1 MNLFTR
7 FALPLLAVLPMAA
20 AQAQGVVLLD
30 NFNRANSST
39 VGAGWLET
47 ETAGATSVNITS
59 NQLRLGSGTAGR
71 DFVVRDVSARYN
83 PVLRSNGGP
92 LTWAWNAQ
100 ESRTA
105 PSGFGGNSYGSAF
118 VLAASAADLAGAGTS
133 GYAVVQGNTGTPHPV
148 RLVRFTGGLNSNA
161 NFTTICSA
169 STEDGAKALTLRV
182 TYTPQTNTWKLEA
195 STNTTTFQDPA
206 QTTTYAQL
214 GTGSDA
220 TYTGTA
226 LPFLGCFWNHATT
239 ATENAVFDNVCGP
252 APACPLASEPTAS
265 PSAGTADQLT
275 TSGARLS
282 FAAGSGTTRLVVLRA
297 GQAPAS
303 QPADATTY
311 TASAAFGSGSALAA
325 GEYVVYSATGTSVSV
340 NGLQPATS
348 YYYAAYEAAGTG
360 CGTNYRQA
368 LPLTGS
374 FTTPATTPPPCTPV
388 ARPTTAARQG
398 SATAA
403 TASLTVSWLSGD
415 GVGRLVALRPV
426 QAVAALPTDGTSYAA
441 SAAYGSGAALSS
453 DTYVVYAGSGSSVT
467 VAGLTAG
474 QAYYAAVYEYNGSGC
489 TTAYLT
495 TTPAV
500 VSATVP
506 ATTPPPSTA
515 YHFYRGNLH
524 AHSGYSDGNKD
535 AATSGASTPAADFAL
550 AHQAQQFDFMG
561 ISEHN
566 HSQAGMQLASFAK
579 GLQEANQANQDGK
592 FVALYGMEWG
602 TISGG
607 GHVIIYGYDQLI
619 GWESGNYDVYVPQ
632 GNYTTLFATVA
643 QKPGAIAYLAHP
655 QQTDYNNLFTTSL
668 NATTAKVLV
677 GSAMRS
683 GPAFSTAT
691 DYSNPSTAT
700 YEARYQDALRL
711 GYHVGP
717 TMDHDTHYS
726 VFGRSSY
733 ARLVLLAPS
742 LTRASLLDALRQRRF
757 YAADDDN
764 AEVTFQVG
772 AQPMGSVL
780 TQRGAPTLQV
790 TVADPDAND
799 AVASIALYAGIPG
812 GSSAATPL
820 TTSTGSAT
828 LTYTDPI
835 LNNATYYY
843 YAVITQTD
851 GDKIWTAP
859 IRYTRNDAAA
869 ALARSAPTVPSL
881 SFQGVLQGEGQ
892 AVLRWTATGEIAGAT
907 YVLERRS
914 DGQSFVEMGRVATA
928 AGPDSEHSYELRDA
942 QPLTQPTTYRIR
954 VEGPS
959 GTGSSGA
966 GPSSVVARVSP
977 AAREAGQ
984 FSVYPNPAAGTIT
997 PHLALR
1003 GFAGRAIQ
1011 VQVRDMLGRVLS
1023 TQQLTPASYLDTAI
1037 LTLPPALPAGLY
1049 TISLTDGSHTRTT
1062 RWTLEP

>member
-7 FALPLLAVLPMAA
+7 FALPLLALLPVAA

-30 NFNRANSST
+30 NFNRANSAT
-39 VGAGWLET
+39 VGGGWTET
-47 ETAGATSVNITS
+47 EPSGTATAGITS
-59 NQLRLGSGTAGR
+59 NQLRLSSGTSGR
-71 DFVVRDVSARYN
+71 DFVVRDVSTRYN
-83 PVLRSNGGP
+83 PVLSSNGAP
-92 LTWAWNAQ
+92 LSWAWNTQ

-105 PSGFGGNSYGSAF
+105 PSGFGGNNYGSAF
-118 VLAASAADLAGAGTS
+118 VLAASAADLAGIGTS

-148 RLVRFTGGLNSNA
+148 RLVRFSGGLTSNA
-161 NFTTICSA
+161 NLTTICSA

-195 STNTTTFQDPA
+195 STTTTFQDPA
-206 QTTTYAQL
+206 LTTTYATL
-214 GTGSDA
+214 GTGTDA
-220 TYTGTA
+220 TLTGSA
-226 LPFLGCFWNHATT
+226 LPYLGCLWNHATT
-239 ATENAVFDNVCGP
+239 ATENAVFDNVCVP
-252 APACPLASEPTAS
+252 APVCPLAAEPTAS
-265 PSAGTADQLT
+265 PSAGTADLLT

-282 FAAGSGTTRLVVLRA
+282 FAAGTGTARLVVLRA
-297 GQAPAS
+297 GQAPTG

-311 TASAAFGSGSALAA
+311 TASAAFGSGSTLAA
-325 GEYVVYSATGTSVSV
+325 GEYIVFNGSGTSVSIS
-340 NGLQPATS
+340 GLQPATS
-348 YYYAAYEAAGTG
+348 YSYAAYEAAGTG
-360 CGTNYRQA
+360 CGTNYRQT

-398 SATAA
+398 NATAA
-403 TASLTVSWLSGD
+403 TGSISLSWLSGN
-415 GVGRLVALRPV
+415 GLGRLVALRPA
-426 QAVAALPTDGTSYAA
+426 QAVAALPIDGTTYTA

-467 VAGLTAG
+467 VTGLTAG
-474 QAYYAAVYEYNGSGC
+474 QTYYAAVYEYNGSGC
-489 TTAYLT
+489 TSAYLT

-500 VSATVP
+500 ASATVP
-506 ATTPPPSTA
+506 GTTPPPSTA

-579 GLQEANQANQDGK
+579 GLQEASLANQDGT
-592 FVALYGMEWG
+592 FVALYGMEYG

-607 GHVIIYGYDQLI
+607 GHVIIYGYDQLL
-619 GWESGNYDVYVPQ
+619 GWEAGNYDVYVPQ
-632 GNYTTLFATVA
+632 GNYTALFATVA

-655 QQTDYNNLFTTSL
+655 QQTDYNNLFSTAL

-691 DYSNPSTAT
+691 DYSNPSTST

-742 LTRASLLDALRQRRF
+742 LTRASLLDALQQRRF

-764 AEVTFQVG
+764 AEVTLQVG
-772 AQPMGSVL
+772 TQPMGSVL
-780 TQRGAPTLQV
+780 TQRGGPTLQV

-812 GSSAATPL
+812 GSSAAAPL

-835 LNNATYYY
+835 LNNTTYYY

-859 IRYTRNDAAA
+859 IRYTRNDAALA
-869 ALARSAPTVPSL
+869 RTALAPAAL
-881 SFQGVLQGEGQ
+881 SFQAVLQGEEQ
-892 AVLRWTATGEIAGAT
+892 AVLRWTAIGETAATT
-907 YVLERRS
+907 YVLERSTDGHTFVPVGHLAALS
-914 DGQSFVEMGRVATA
+914 DSA
-928 AGPDSEHSYELRDA
+928 PEHSYELRDP
-942 QPLTQPTTYRIR
+942 QPLTQPTAYRIQ
-954 VEGPS
+954 VVGAS
-959 GTGSSGA
+959 MTGSGA
-966 GPSSVVARVSP
+966 LARVSP
-977 AAREAGQ
+977 ASREAEQ
-984 FSVYPNPAAGTIT
+984 LSVYPNPASGTVT
-997 PHLALR
+997 THLSLR
-1003 GFAGRAIQ
+1003 GLAGLAVQ
-1011 VQVRDMLGRVLS
+1011 VQVRDLLGRIVS
-1023 TQQLTPASYLDTAI
+1023 TQQVQPAAYRADVVLA
-1037 LTLPPALPAGLY
+1037 LPSALPAGLY
-1049 TISLTDGSHTRTT
+1049 VVSATDGSHTWTT

>member
-7 FALPLLAVLPMAA
+7 FALSLLALLPLAA

-30 NFNRANSST
+30 DFNRVNSST
-39 VGAGWLET
+39 VGGGWTET
-47 ETAGATSVNITS
+47 EPSGTATVGITS
-59 NQLRLGSGTAGR
+59 NQLRLSSGTSGH
-71 DFVVRDVSARYN
+71 DFVVRDVSTRYN
-83 PVLRSNGGP
+83 PVLSSNGAP
-92 LTWAWNAQ
+92 LSWAWNTQ

-105 PSGFGGNSYGSAF
+105 PSGFGGNNYGSAF
-118 VLAASAADLAGAGTS
+118 VLAASAVDLAGTATN

-148 RLVRFTGGLNSNA
+148 RLVRFTGGLTSNSNL
-161 NFTTICSA
+161 TTICSA

-182 TYTPQTNTWKLEA
+182 TYSPQTNTWKLEA
-195 STNTTTFQDPA
+195 SSNTATFQDPA
-206 QTTTYAQL
+206 VTTTYVTL
-214 GTGSDA
+214 GTGTDA
-220 TYTGTA
+220 TYTSSA
-226 LPFLGCFWNHATT
+226 LPFLGCLWNHATT
-239 ATENAVFDNVCGP
+239 ATESAVFDNVCVP

-282 FAAGSGTTRLVVLRA
+282 FAAGTGTVRLVVLRA
-297 GQAPAS
+297 GQAPTGT
-303 QPADATTY
+303 PADAATY
-311 TASAAFGSGSALAA
+311 TASAVFGSGSTLAA
-325 GEYVVYSATGTSVSV
+325 GDYVVYNGPSTSLSIS
-340 NGLQPATS
+340 GLQPATS

-360 CGTNYRQA
+360 CGTNYRQVQ
-368 LPLTGS
+368 PLTGS
-374 FTTPATTPPPCTPV
+374 FTTPATTPPPCTLV
-388 ARPTTAARQG
+388 ARPTTTARQG

-403 TASLTVSWLSGD
+403 TGSLTVSWLNGN
-415 GVGRLVALRPV
+415 GIGRLVALRPA
-426 QAVAALPTDGTSYAA
+426 QAVAALPTDGTAYAA
-441 SAAYGSGAALSS
+441 NAAYGSGAALSS

-467 VAGLTAG
+467 VTGLTAG
-474 QAYYAAVYEYNGSGC
+474 QTYYAAVYEDNGSGC

-500 VSATVP
+500 ASATVP
-506 ATTPPPSTA
+506 TTTSPPPSTA
-515 YHFYRGNLH
+515 YNFYRGNLH

-592 FVALYGMEWG
+592 FVALYGMEYG

-607 GHVIIYGYDQLI
+607 GHVIIYGYDQLL
-619 GWESGNYDVYVPQ
+619 GWEAGNYDVYVPQ
-632 GNYTTLFATVA
+632 GNYTALFATVA
-643 QKPGAIAYLAHP
+643 QKSGAIAYLAHP
-655 QQTDYNNLFTTSL
+655 QQTDYNNLFSTAL

-677 GSAMRS
+677 GTAMRS

-691 DYSNPSTAT
+691 DYSNPSTST

-733 ARLVLLAPS
+733 ARLVLLAPT
-742 LTRASLLDALRQRRF
+742 LTRASLLDALQQRRF

-764 AEVTFQVG
+764 AQVTFQVG
-772 AQPMGSVL
+772 SHPMGSVL
-780 TQRGAPTLQV
+780 TQRGAPTLKV

-812 GSSAATPL
+812 GSSAAALL

-835 LNNATYYY
+835 LNNAMYYY

-869 ALARSAPTVPSL
+869 ALARTAPAVPSL

-892 AVLRWTATGEIAGAT
+892 AVLRWTAKGEVPGVI
-907 YVLERRS
+907 YVLERS
-914 DGQSFVEMGRVATA
+914 ADGQNFLEMGRVAAA
-928 AGPDSEHSYELRDA
+928 AGPESEPSYELRDA
-942 QPLTQPTTYRIR
+942 QPLTQLTTYRIR

-959 GTGSSGA
+959 GA
-966 GPSSVVARVSP
+966 GTNSAVARVSP
-977 AAREAGQ
+977 AAREVGQ
-984 FSVYPNPAAGTIT
+984 FSVYPNPAAGTVT

-1003 GFAGRAIQ
+1003 GFAGRAVQ
-1011 VQVRDMLGRVLS
+1011 VQVRDMLGRVIS
-1023 TQQLTPASYLDTAI
+1023 TQQLAPAAYLDIAT
-1037 LTLPPALPAGLY
+1037 LVLPPALPAGLY
-1049 TISLTDGSHTRTT
+1049 TISLTDGSRTITT